1 MNDKQWLSICTNKVD
16 NHCFFT
22 KKIYRVKEL
31 KFHIKSLELDT

>member
-16 NHCFFT
+16 NHCFS
-22 KKIYRVKEL
+22 KIYRVKEL

>member
-16 NHCFFT
+16 NHCFSH
-22 KKIYRVKEL
+22 KNLQSKEL

>member
-22 KKIYRVKEL
+22 KIYRVKEL
-31 KFHIKSLELDT
+31 KIHIKSLELDT